1 MPIYIHLLD
10 PVNRRSDG
18 GGLSA
23 IKYILDLGESD
34 CTQIVAYTDVKVT
47 RFFFHYLPLLFRWA
61 K

>member
-34 CTQIVAYTDVKVT
+34 CTQIVAYTESDSV
-47 RFFFHYLPLLFRWA
+47 FIYYLPLIFRWA

>member
-23 IKYILDLGESD
+23 IKCILDLGESD

-47 RFFFHYLPLLFRWA
+47 RFLYITCL
-61 K
+61 